1 MAAFINALAKGDYME
16 EKLNK
21 IRESIK
27 PSMDEMNIEITN
39 ITYRKE
45 GKYNFLEIELDII
58 NTIDLDTIVKATDVI
73 NPIIDK
79 LDIID
84 DSYILDIVS
93 KERGN

>member
-1 MAAFINALAKGDYME
+1 ME
-16 EKLNK
+16 EKLNI
-21 IRESIK
+21 IRDNIK
-27 PSMDEMNIEITN
+27 DEMDKMDIEITN
-39 ITYRKE
+39 ISYRKE
-45 GKYNFLEIELDII
+45 GSVNFLEIELDKI
-58 NTIDLDTIVKATDVI
+58 NGIDLDTIVKATDII

>member
-1 MAAFINALAKGDYME
+1 ME
-16 EKLNK
+16 EKLNI
-21 IRESIK
+21 IRENIK
-27 PSMDEMNIEITN
+27 DEMDKMDIEITN

-45 GKYNFLEIELDII
+45 GSVNFLEIELDKI
-58 NTIDLDTIVKATDVI
+58 NGIDLDTIVKATDII

>member
-1 MAAFINALAKGDYME
+1 MFLK
-16 EKLNK
+16 EKLET

-27 PSMDEMNIEITN
+27 SEMDKLDIEITN
-39 ITYRKE
+39 ISYRNE
-45 GKYNFLEIELDII
+45 GNYNFLEIELDKINGI
-58 NTIDLDTIVKATDVI
+58 DLNTIVEATNII